1 MLVKRSSERE
11 WTPSGF
17 PGIDRSLFR
26 NNDAGGRSSVVRLAA
41 GSRFPRH
48 SHQGTEEVLVLAGS
62 VRIAEEDL
70 LAGGLPVYRSGRGAR
85 RAGADGRDHLR
96 VVAERD
102 ADRGVRGGG
111 ARRPR

>member
-17 PGIDRSLFR
+17 PGIERSLFR

-62 VRIAEEDL
+62 VRIAEQDL
-70 LAGGLPVYRSGRGAR
+70 LAGDYL
-85 RAGADGRDHLR
+85 L
-96 VVAERD
+96 AEPGEEHD
-102 ADRGVRGGG
+102 VLALTEAIIFVSSQKGTPIVE
-111 ARRPR
+111 

>member
-17 PGIDRSLFR
+17 PGIERSLFR

-62 VRIAEEDL
+62 VRIADEDL
-70 LAGGLPVYRSGRGAR
+70 LAGDYLFTE
-85 RAGADGRDHLR
+85 AGGEHDVLALT
-96 VVAERD
+96 D
-102 ADRGVRGGG
+102 AIIFVSSQK
-111 ARRPR
+111 ATPIVE